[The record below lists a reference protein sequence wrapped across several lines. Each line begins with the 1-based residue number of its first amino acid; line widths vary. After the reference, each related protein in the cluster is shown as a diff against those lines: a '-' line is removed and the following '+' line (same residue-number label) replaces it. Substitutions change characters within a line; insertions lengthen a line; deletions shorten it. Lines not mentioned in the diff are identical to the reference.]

1 MNNRTRKIVLGIS
14 LGASA
19 LLGTAGNA
27 LAHDEGPIAPGS
39 EEAEATVSEPAPIN
53 EDEAGGIP
61 TIVIVG
67 ALGAAGLAIG
77 AAVAT
82 KLTKRS

>member
-1 MNNRTRKIVLGIS
+1 MNNRTRTLILGVS

-19 LLGTAGNA
+19 LLGTTGIANA
-27 LAHDEGPIAPGS
+27 HEGEPIAPGA
-39 EEAEATVSEPAPIN
+39 EEETVEETVTAPIN
-53 EDEAGGIP
+53 EDENNSIP

-82 KLTKRS
+82 KLTKRG